1 MNNLDEQIRAALKA
15 EDAEVLSHYNG
26 DAPIHEMMI
35 ELYQG
40 RRRWLNLVL
49 TVASFGLFGLMLL
62 CGYRFFNAES
72 VRDMIAWATGSLML
86 FMWLV
91 LFKLWFWLEMLKNS
105 VIREVK
111 RVELQVAL
119 LNTTPKEE

>member
-15 EDAEVLSHYNG
+15 EDAEMLSRYDG

-111 RVELQVAL
+111 RVELHVAS
-119 LNTTPKEE
+119 LNMTPKGE